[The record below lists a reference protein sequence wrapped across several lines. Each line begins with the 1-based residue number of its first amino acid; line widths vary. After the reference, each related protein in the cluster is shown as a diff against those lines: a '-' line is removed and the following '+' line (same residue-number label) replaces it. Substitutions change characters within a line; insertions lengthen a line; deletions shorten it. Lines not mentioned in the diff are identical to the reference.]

1 MIPTIKLLTGSVLQ
15 NNQLHSSIMGI
26 PLLITVTL
34 ASFFQGARL
43 YQLYAPDS
51 YIVLSGDIDVV
62 YKFSKDSRL
71 MVELVELNEE
81 KHEVIFKKDIPK
93 NLTYGKLS
101 FPCGLVDHA
110 GFFFFR
116 MFRTNGENDL
126 ARSNVINVSWPHI
139 KIHVPLLVETYTS
152 EVIVHLDGLAS
163 KCSPHRINTYPV
175 TVNLLYF
182 GPSMPLWPEMPVWQ
196 YSDIVFTKEL
206 PEWLFHNFEDITLEC
221 NIFDR
226 AGFYQIQIIQT
237 SYYNPLS
244 VESEWIQAIWSTH
257 YSLKVP
263 NISFTLCPDRGVAVQ
278 YHYPRC
284 VLGRD
289 LIRVFGSSKK
299 LGVITRTDYIFE
311 SKIKVGSY
319 TSLFP
324 CHLFLSGYE
333 IYCFTYVSMGRNGA
347 VFDLKTVC
355 VPHDVDTVRKQYVWT
370 SWSSWTG
377 CSAVCGE
384 GVRSRY
390 RLCAKAFHCGGSSI
404 ETKSCQ
410 VTDCPETT
418 TFLSDSL
425 YQVTCNCSC
434 TVNVTGKGM
443 LQAYASLKFCRQ
455 NPVWLLK
462 AMPVGTISVQFQEIN
477 FNTKNVWLVTRD
489 GNSKVG
495 IMLNVIKNVSSEKV
509 FSQSSILQI
518 ELQTAYYS
526 DDEIVEFKAEFSR
539 IGKKDI
545 VPLNGVSSQ
554 SSKEL
559 SAVHLVIIIFV
570 SVLFGVILFLLLLQ
584 QLHFSYHQKTASFR
598 CSSTCSSLKI
608 ITKSC
613 SNVNAPDIATSL
625 SELSCSST
633 VSWQD
638 KERTSGRSSPE
649 DFLQDT
655 FLFRSTSSVYTIKPQ
670 QNPCTKVVKAN
681 NSSFAQSTVQ
691 NSSETKTP
699 HPSVKPKKSILKK
712 SKHITS
718 HMEKKNKK
726 SPYSPSIAK
735 VIRNNCAT
743 VKNALSETSVALS
756 EDGFEYDYYDYTCH
770 DIPGSFF
777 CSNPA
782 YMDWPPFVPI
792 PPNLV
797 LPDVLLQQSSPT
809 HSSNLN
815 NIESS
820 L

>member
-1 MIPTIKLLTGSVLQ
+1 M
-15 NNQLHSSIMGI
+15 SS
-26 PLLITVTL
+26 
-34 ASFFQGARL
+34 
-43 YQLYAPDS
+43 
-51 YIVLSGDIDVV
+51 
-62 YKFSKDSRL
+62 
-71 MVELVELNEE
+71 
-81 KHEVIFKKDIPK
+81 
-93 NLTYGKLS
+93 
-101 FPCGLVDHA
+101 
-110 GFFFFR
+110 
-116 MFRTNGENDL
+116 
-126 ARSNVINVSWPHI
+126 
-139 KIHVPLLVETYTS
+139 
-152 EVIVHLDGLAS
+152 
-163 KCSPHRINTYPV
+163 
-175 TVNLLYF
+175 
-182 GPSMPLWPEMPVWQ
+182 WQ

-226 AGFYQIQIIQT
+226 AGFYQIQVLQI
-237 SYYNPLS
+237 SYYNPLF
-244 VESEWIQAIWSTH
+244 VKSEWIQAIWSTR

-263 NISFTLCPDRGVAVQ
+263 NISFTSCPDRGVAVQ

-289 LIRVFGSSKK
+289 LIRVFGSSQK
-299 LGVITRTDYIFE
+299 LGVITGTDYIFE

-324 CHLFLSGYE
+324 CDIFLSGYE

-347 VFDLKTVC
+347 VFDIKNVC
-355 VPHDVDTVRKQYVWT
+355 VPNDLDAVRNQYVWT

-377 CSAVCGE
+377 CSAVCGV

-390 RLCAKAFHCGGSSI
+390 RLCAKAFHCEGSSI

-410 VTDCPETT
+410 VTNCPETT
-418 TFLSDSL
+418 TFLSDSF
-425 YQVTCNCSC
+425 YQVMCNCSC

-443 LQAYASLKFCRQ
+443 LLAYASLKSCRHT
-455 NPVWLLK
+455 PVWLLK
-462 AMPVGTISVQFQEIN
+462 AMPTGTISVQFHEIN

-495 IMLNVIKNVSSEKV
+495 ILLNVLKSVSSEKI
-509 FSQSSILQI
+509 FSQSPILQI

-526 DDEIVEFKAEFSR
+526 GDEIVEFKAEFNR
-539 IGKKDI
+539 IGKKSI
-545 VPLNGVSSQ
+545 VPLNGFPAQ

-559 SAVHLVIIIFV
+559 SSVHLVIIIFV
-570 SVLFGVILFLLLLQ
+570 SVLFGVILLLLLLQ
-584 QLHFSYHQKTASFR
+584 QLHFSYRQKTTSFL
-598 CSSTCSSLKI
+598 CSSTCSSLTT

-613 SNVNAPDIATSL
+613 SNVNAPDVATSL
-625 SELSCSST
+625 SELSCSPT
-633 VSWQD
+633 ISWQD
-638 KERTSGRSSPE
+638 KGRPSGNSSPE

-655 FLFRSTSSVYTIKPQ
+655 FLFHSTSSVYTIMPQ
-670 QNPCTKVVKAN
+670 QNSCTEVEKAN
-681 NSSFAQSTVQ
+681 DSSFAQPTVQ
-691 NSSETKTP
+691 NSNETKTP
-699 HPSVKPKKSILKK
+699 CPSVKPKKSILKT

-718 HMEKKNKK
+718 HVEKKNKK
-726 SPYSPSIAK
+726 PSYSPSLAK

-782 YMDWPPFVPI
+782 FMDWPPFIPI
-792 PPNLV
+792 PPNSV

-815 NIESS
+815 NLESS

>member
-1 MIPTIKLLTGSVLQ
+1 MAMMQGNSSVV
-15 NNQLHSSIMGI
+15 HR
-26 PLLITVTL
+26 
-34 ASFFQGARL
+34 GANL
-43 YQLYAPDS
+43 YQLYAPDT

-62 YKFSKDSRL
+62 YKFSKDSGL
-71 MVELVELNEE
+71 MVELVELNGE
-81 KHEVIFKKDIPK
+81 KHKVIFKKDIPK
-93 NLTYGKLS
+93 NLTYGELS

-110 GFFFFR
+110 GLFFFR
-116 MFRTNGENDL
+116 MSRTNGENDL
-126 ARSNVINVSWPHI
+126 ARTNLINVSWPHI

-152 EVIVHLDGLAS
+152 EVVVRLDVLAS
-163 KCSPHRINTYPV
+163 KCSPHENNTYPI
-175 TVNLLYF
+175 TVNLLYL
-182 GPSMPLWPEMPVWQ
+182 GPSLPLWPEMSSWQ

-226 AGFYQIQIIQT
+226 AGFYQVIDLIPIDFLDLTQ
-237 SYYNPLS
+237 
-244 VESEWIQAIWSTH
+244 SEWIQAIWSTR

-263 NISFTLCPDRGVAVQ
+263 NISFTSCPDRGVAVQ

-289 LIRVFGSSKK
+289 LIRVFGSSQK
-299 LGVITRTDYIFE
+299 LGVITGTDYIFE

-324 CHLFLSGYE
+324 CDIFLSGYE

-347 VFDLKTVC
+347 VFDIKNVC
-355 VPHDVDTVRKQYVWT
+355 VPNDLDAVRNQYVWT

-377 CSAVCGE
+377 CSAVCGV

-390 RLCAKAFHCGGSSI
+390 RLCAKAFHCEGSSI

-410 VTDCPETT
+410 VTNCP
-418 TFLSDSL
+418 
-425 YQVTCNCSC
+425 
-434 TVNVTGKGM
+434 
-443 LQAYASLKFCRQ
+443 
-455 NPVWLLK
+455 
-462 AMPVGTISVQFQEIN
+462 
-477 FNTKNVWLVTRD
+477 
-489 GNSKVG
+489 
-495 IMLNVIKNVSSEKV
+495 
-509 FSQSSILQI
+509 
-518 ELQTAYYS
+518 
-526 DDEIVEFKAEFSR
+526 
-539 IGKKDI
+539 GKKSI
-545 VPLNGVSSQ
+545 VPLNGFPAQ

-559 SAVHLVIIIFV
+559 SSVHLVIIIFV
-570 SVLFGVILFLLLLQ
+570 SVLFGVILLLLLLQ
-584 QLHFSYHQKTASFR
+584 QLHFSYRQKTTSFL
-598 CSSTCSSLKI
+598 CSSTCSSLTT

-613 SNVNAPDIATSL
+613 SNVNAPDVATSL
-625 SELSCSST
+625 SELSCSPT
-633 VSWQD
+633 ISWQD
-638 KERTSGRSSPE
+638 KGRPSGNSSPE

-655 FLFRSTSSVYTIKPQ
+655 FLFHSTSSVYTIMPQ
-670 QNPCTKVVKAN
+670 QNSCTEVEKAN
-681 NSSFAQSTVQ
+681 DSSFAQPTVQ
-691 NSSETKTP
+691 NSNETKTP
-699 HPSVKPKKSILKK
+699 CPSVKPKKSILKT

-718 HMEKKNKK
+718 HVEKKNKK
-726 SPYSPSIAK
+726 PSYSPSLAK

-782 YMDWPPFVPI
+782 FMDWPPFIPI
-792 PPNLV
+792 PPNSV

-815 NIESS
+815 NLESS